1 MQALRSPASIQ
12 TLLQTLVPS
21 QVQALRSPASES
33 RLDLQTL
40 RSPASICKPFVMIDD
55 ADTRLD
61 LQTLRH
67 LRSPASICKPM
78 SDWTS
83 SRKTIS
89 LELFKRLDERQQRV
103 ERHWRWWWWW
113 WWWCSK
119 GPSDWTSSSRT
130 ISLELFDGQNAELFE
145 DHHAAVRVVERA
157 MERTHM
163 PADVGVGFDLES
175 FNKPLQPVSRI
186 PLQPLAFCA
195 PWWSPLH
202 AGSERNV
209 LHGLRENGYV
219 HDSYQDIISAC
230 SITRVGV

>member
-21 QVQALRSPASES
+21 QVQALRSPASICNPFVIIDDPDS
-33 RLDLQTL
+33 I
-40 RSPASICKPFVMIDD
+40 RSPASICKPFVIIDD
-55 ADTRLD
+55 PDTI
-61 LQTLRH
+61 Q
-67 LRSPASICKPM
+67 

-83 SRKTIS
+83 SSKTIS

-202 AGSERNV
+202 ARSERNV